1 MISTMDFKRSLSSN
15 TKMSSLPTV
24 GENGLQKHFTTSGQ
38 VIGFGPREAL
48 GLRRGYAMMI

>member
-15 TKMSSLPTV
+15 TKMSSLPTI